1 MWKNYLKMA
10 WRQAFKRKGY
20 SLLNIFG
27 LAIGITSCL
36 LILQYVA
43 REWSY
48 DRFYPQADNIYRLRL
63 DSYQNGRL
71 AWQSAT
77 VFPAFAPNMK
87 SEMAEVANACR
98 LHDAE
103 MVITNPENNVKFAE
117 RKGYYADPAFLDMFG
132 LKLLHGSPAAALD
145 GPDKIV
151 LSESMARKYFG
162 ATQVLGKHLVVK
174 DPDLFQTYEVSGV
187 FEDYPANSHLVID
200 YLVSYRTLGNLVRQ
214 SWGDTTNATETS
226 WGWYD
231 FYTYL
236 ELHPDADVAQFKAKF
251 PAFVDKHIDG
261 PRRERGVANTTS
273 AIDIIPLADI
283 HLYSN
288 VNQEAEV
295 NGNGWAVS
303 VLFLSAFFILL
314 IAWVNYVNLATA
326 RSLERAR
333 EVGLRK
339 VLGAG
344 RRQLIGQFLLE
355 SFILNL
361 TAFVLALGLVQAALP
376 LFSKLLGQQLSF
388 SLAGNPKFWLMAVGI
403 FALGTLMAGLYPAFV
418 LSGFRPLTVLRGQL
432 KHAMEGVLLRK
443 GLIVFQFAASIVL
456 VVGTVVVFQQ
466 VQYMRQQH
474 IGVDIEQTLVLEG
487 PNTVL
492 DSLYEGQFQPFK
504 NNILNIPGVK
514 SITASAYVPGDE
526 IYWTADVRWVR
537 RDGEEAPSSTIYT
550 QGVDEDFLEAYG
562 LPLAAGRNFS
572 RERGE
577 DERACLLNETAAAL
591 LGFPSPEAALNER
604 LRRGRDSLTVV
615 GVARDF
621 HHLGLQK
628 PIEPIIFL
636 FRPDSRSYYSL
647 KVEQAGGSLPATV
660 AAVQKSWNVHFPDDP
675 FSYFFLN
682 EFFDRQYQADLLF
695 GKVFGFFALL
705 AILVAALGLFG
716 LSSYN
721 VIQRTKEIGIRKVL
735 GASVTGIV
743 GLLSK
748 DFLKLVVVALLVATP
763 LAWYV
768 MNEWLQNFAFRI
780 SVGWW
785 VFPLAGALAV
795 SIAFLTVSVQSV
807 RAALS
812 DPVEALR
819 YE

>member
-1 MWKNYLKMA
+1 M
-10 WRQAFKRKGY
+10 
-20 SLLNIFG
+20 LNIMG

-48 DRFYPQADNIYRLRL
+48 DDFHPKADNIYRLRL
-63 DSYQNGRL
+63 DSYQNGIL
-71 AWQSAT
+71 AYQSAT
-77 VFPAFAPNMK
+77 VFPAFAPTLK
-87 SEMAEVANACR
+87 SEMAEVVNACR

-103 MVITNPENNVKFAE
+103 MVITNPENNTKFSE
-117 RKGYYADPAFLDMFG
+117 RKGYYADPPFLEMFG
-132 LKLLHGSPAAALD
+132 LKLLSGDPATALD
-145 GPDKIV
+145 GPDKIL
-151 LSESMARKYFG
+151 LSETMARKYFG
-162 ATQVLGKHLVVK
+162 RTDVLGKQLVVK
-174 DPDLFQTYEVSGV
+174 DPSLFQSYEVSGV
-187 FEDYPANSHLVID
+187 FEDYPTNSHLILD
-200 YLVSYRTLGNLVRQ
+200 YLVSYRTLGKFIQQV
-214 SWGDTTNATETS
+214 WGDTTNATETN

-236 ELHPDADVAQFKAKF
+236 ELHPDTRAEQFRAKL
-251 PAFVDKHIDG
+251 PAFVDKHINA
-261 PRRERGVANTTS
+261 PRRERGGSNTVN
-273 AIDIIPLADI
+273 AIDILSLRDI
-283 HLYSN
+283 HLHSN

-295 NGNGWAVS
+295 NGSGWAVS

-314 IAWVNYVNLATA
+314 IAWVNYINLATA

-333 EVGLRK
+333 EVGMRK

-361 TAFVLALGLVQAALP
+361 SAFVLALALMQLALP
-376 LFSKLLGQQLSF
+376 LFSNLLGQQLSF
-388 SLAGNPKFWLMAVGI
+388 SLASNPQFWLIAAGI
-403 FALGTLMAGLYPAFV
+403 FTVGTLLAGLYPAFV
-418 LSGFRPLTVLRGQL
+418 LSGFRPLAVLRGQL
-432 KHAMEGVLLRK
+432 KNATEGMLLRK
-443 GLIVFQFAASIVL
+443 GLIVFQFAASIAL
-456 VVGTVVVFQQ
+456 VVGTAVVFQQ
-466 VQYMRQQH
+466 VQYMRQQN

-487 PNTVL
+487 PNAVL
-492 DSLYEGQFQPFK
+492 DSLYGGQYQPFK
-504 NNILNIPGVK
+504 NDILGIPGVK

-526 IYWTADVRWVR
+526 IYWTNGVQWMR
-537 RDGEEAPSSTIYT
+537 RDGQEASSSTIYT
-550 QGVDEDFLEAYG
+550 QGIDEEFLEAYS
-562 LPLAAGRNFS
+562 LSLVSGRNFS
-572 RERGE
+572 QERGE
-577 DERACLLNETAAAL
+577 EEHGCLLNETAAAL

-604 LRRGRDSLTVV
+604 VTRGGDTLTVV
-615 GVARDF
+615 GITKDF

-628 PIEPIIFL
+628 PIEPLIFL
-636 FRPDSRSYYSL
+636 FRPEARGYYSV
-647 KVEQAGGSLPATV
+647 KIEQAGGNLPATI
-660 AAVQKSWNVHFPDDP
+660 AAVQKSWNAHFPDDP
-675 FSYFFLN
+675 FSHFFLN
-682 EFFDRQYQADLLF
+682 DFFDKQYQADLLF

-748 DFLKLVVVALLVATP
+748 DFLKLVLLALLIASP

-780 SVGWW
+780 NIGWW
-785 VFPLAGALAV
+785 VFVLAGVLALL
-795 SIAFLTVSVQSV
+795 IAFLTVSVQSV
-807 RAALS
+807 KAALS

>member
-27 LAIGITSCL
+27 LAIGISSCL

-48 DRFYPQADNIYRLRL
+48 DRFHPRAGHIYRLRL

-77 VFPAFAPNMK
+77 VFPAFAPTMR
-87 SEMAEVANACR
+87 SEMPEVAGACR

-117 RKGYYADPAFLDMFG
+117 RKGYFADPAFLEMFR
-132 LKLLHGSPAAALD
+132 LKLLSGDPSNALD
-145 GPDKIV
+145 GPDKIL

-162 ATQVLGKHLVVK
+162 RPDALGKRLVVK
-174 DPDLFQTYEVSGV
+174 DSDLFQTYEVSGV
-187 FEDYPANSHLVID
+187 FEDYPANSHLAID
-200 YLVSYRTLGNLVRQ
+200 YLVSYRTLGKLVQ
-214 SWGDTTNATETS
+214 QVWGDTTNATETS

-236 ELHPDADVAQFKAKF
+236 ELHPGTDVGRFKAKF
-251 PAFVDKHIDG
+251 PAFTDKHINA
-261 PRRERGVANTTS
+261 PRRERGSANTVN
-273 AIDIIPLADI
+273 AIDIIPLTDI

-314 IAWVNYVNLATA
+314 IAWINYINLATA

-344 RRQLIGQFLLE
+344 RRQLAGQFLLE

-361 TAFVLALGLVQAALP
+361 SAFALALGMVQAALP
-376 LFSKLLGQQLSF
+376 FFSRLLGHRLSF
-388 SLAGNPKFWLMAVGI
+388 SLASNPEFWLLAVGV
-403 FALGTLMAGLYPAFV
+403 FALGALLAGLYPAFV

-432 KHAMEGVLLRK
+432 KNAAEGMLLRK

-456 VVGTVVVFQQ
+456 VVGTIVVFQQ
-466 VQYMRQQH
+466 VQYMRKQN

-492 DSLYEGQFQPFK
+492 DSLYEGRFQPFK
-504 NNILNIPGVK
+504 NDILNIPGIK

-526 IYWTADVRWVR
+526 IYWTAGVQWMR
-537 RDGEEAPSSTIYT
+537 RDGEASPSSTIYT
-550 QGVDEDFLEAYG
+550 QGVDEQFLKDYK

-577 DERACLLNETAAAL
+577 DERGCLLNETAAAL
-591 LGFPSPEAALNER
+591 LGFPSPDAAPGER
-604 LRRGRDSLTVV
+604 LQRGGDTLTVV
-615 GVARDF
+615 GVTKDF

-647 KVEQAGGSLPATV
+647 KIEQAGGNLPATV
-660 AAVQKSWNVHFPDDP
+660 AAVQQSWNAHFPDDP
-675 FSYFFLN
+675 FSHFFLN
-682 EFFDRQYQADLLF
+682 DFFDRQYQADLLF

-705 AILVAALGLFG
+705 AVLVAALGLFG

-721 VIQRTKEIGIRKVL
+721 VIQRTREIGIRKVL

-743 GLLSK
+743 GLLSR
-748 DFLKLVVVALLVATP
+748 DFLKLVLVALLAATP

-780 SVGWW
+780 HIGWW
-785 VFPLAGALAV
+785 VFLLAGALAV
-795 SIAFLTVSVQSV
+795 LIAFLTVSVQSV
-807 RAALS
+807 KAALS
-812 DPVEALR
+812 DPVKALR

>member
-1 MWKNYLKMA
+1 MWQNYLKMA

-27 LAIGITSCL
+27 LAIGIASCL

-48 DRFYPQADNIYRLRL
+48 DNFHPKADNIYRLRL

-71 AWQSAT
+71 AYQSAT
-77 VFPAFAPNMK
+77 VFPAFAPTLK
-87 SEMAEVANACR
+87 AEMAEVANACR
-98 LHDAE
+98 LHDAG

-117 RKGYYADPAFLDMFG
+117 RKGYYADPAFLEMFG
-132 LKLLHGSPAAALD
+132 LKLLSGDPAAALS
-145 GPDKIV
+145 GPDKIL
-151 LSESMARKYFG
+151 LSESMARRYFG
-162 ATQVLGKHLVVK
+162 RTDVLGRNLVVK
-174 DPDLFQTYEVSGV
+174 DPNVFQTYQVSGV
-187 FEDYPANSHLVID
+187 FQDYPANSHLVID
-200 YLVSYRTLGNLVRQ
+200 YLVSYRTLGKLVQ
-214 SWGDTTNATETS
+214 QIWGDTTNATETS

-236 ELHPDADVAQFKAKF
+236 ELFPDADAKQFREKL
-251 PAFVDKHIDG
+251 PAFVDKHINA
-261 PRRERGVANTTS
+261 PRRERGSSNTVN
-273 AIDIIPLADI
+273 AIGIIPLQDI
-283 HLYSN
+283 HLHSN

-295 NGNGWAVS
+295 NGSGWAVS

-314 IAWVNYVNLATA
+314 IAWVNYINLATA

-333 EVGLRK
+333 EVGMRK

-361 TAFVLALGLVQAALP
+361 TAFVLALGLVKAALP
-376 LFSKLLGQQLSF
+376 LFSRLLGQKLSF
-388 SLAGNPKFWLMAVGI
+388 SLAGNAQFWLIAMAV
-403 FALGTLMAGLYPAFV
+403 FLAGTLLAGLYPAFV

-432 KHAMEGVLLRK
+432 KNAAGGMVLRK
-443 GLIVFQFAASIVL
+443 GLIVFQFAASIAL
-456 VVGTVVVFQQ
+456 IVGTVVVFQQ
-466 VQYMRQQH
+466 VQYMRGQN
-474 IGVDIEQTLVLEG
+474 IGVDIKQTLVLEG

-492 DSLYEGQFQPFK
+492 DSLYEGLFQPFK
-504 NNILNIPGVK
+504 NDIEQIPGVE

-526 IYWTADVRWVR
+526 IYWTNGVRWMR
-537 RDGEEAPSSTIYT
+537 RDGEESASSTIYT
-550 QGVDEDFLEAYG
+550 QGIDEEFLDAYE
-562 LPLAAGRNFS
+562 LSLTAGRNFS
-572 RERGE
+572 RERGA
-577 DERACLLNETAAAL
+577 DERSCLLNETAAAL
-591 LGFPSPEAALNER
+591 LGFPAPEAALDEQVV
-604 LRRGRDSLTVV
+604 RGGDTLTVV
-615 GVARDF
+615 GVTRDF

-628 PIEPIIFL
+628 PIEPLIFL
-636 FRPDSRSYYSL
+636 FRPDTRGYYSI

-660 AAVQKSWNVHFPDDP
+660 AALQKTWNTHFPDDP
-675 FSYFFLN
+675 FRHFFLN

-735 GASVTGIV
+735 GASVAGIV

-748 DFLKLVVVALLVATP
+748 DFLRLVVVALLVAAP
-763 LAWYV
+763 AAWFI
-768 MNEWLQNFAFRI
+768 MNEWLENFAFRI
-780 SVGWW
+780 HIGWW
-785 VFPLAGALAV
+785 VFPLAGGLALL
-795 SIAFLTVSVQSV
+795 IAFLTVSVQSV
-807 RAALS
+807 KAALS

-819 YE
+819 HE

>member
-48 DRFYPQADNIYRLRL
+48 DNFHPKAGNIYRLRL
-63 DSYQNGRL
+63 DSYQNGKL
-71 AWQSAT
+71 AYQSAT
-77 VFPAFAPNMK
+77 VFPAFAPTLK
-87 SEMAEVANACR
+87 AEMAEVVNACR

-117 RKGYYADPAFLDMFG
+117 RKGYYADPAFLNMFG
-132 LKLLHGSPAAALD
+132 LKLISGDPSAALD
-145 GPDKIV
+145 GPDKIL

-162 ATQVLGKHLVVK
+162 RTDVLGKNLVVK
-174 DPDLFQTYEVSGV
+174 HPSLFQTYEISGV
-187 FEDYPANSHLVID
+187 FEDYPANSHLILD
-200 YLVSYRTLGNLVRQ
+200 YLISYRTLGKFVQ
-214 SWGDTTNATETS
+214 QVWGDTTNATETN

-236 ELHPDADVAQFKAKF
+236 ELHPDTKAGPFKAKL
-251 PAFVDKHIDG
+251 PAFVDKHINA
-261 PRRERGVANTTS
+261 PRRERGGSNTVN
-273 AIDIIPLADI
+273 AIDIIPLRDI

-295 NGNGWAVS
+295 NGSGWAVS

-314 IAWVNYVNLATA
+314 IAWVNYINLATA

-355 SFILNL
+355 SFILNF
-361 TAFVLALGLVQAALP
+361 TAFVLALGLVQLTLP
-376 LFSKLLGQQLSF
+376 LFSSLLGQQLSF
-388 SLAGNPKFWLMAVGI
+388 SLASNPQFWLIALSI
-403 FALGTLMAGLYPAFV
+403 FFVGTLLAGLYPAFV

-432 KHAMEGVLLRK
+432 KNAAEGMLLRK
-443 GLIVFQFAASIVL
+443 GLIVFQFAASIAL

-466 VQYMRQQH
+466 VQYMRQQN
-474 IGVDIEQTLVLEG
+474 IGVNIEQTLVLEG

-504 NNILNIPGVK
+504 NDVLNIPGVK

-526 IYWTADVRWVR
+526 IYWTNGVQWLR
-537 RDGEEAPSSTIYT
+537 RDGQEAASSTIYT
-550 QGVDEDFLEAYG
+550 QGIDEEFLDAYD
-562 LPLAAGRNFS
+562 LPMAAGRNFS

-577 DERACLLNETAAAL
+577 DEHGCLLNETAVAL
-591 LGFPSPEAALNER
+591 LGFPSPEAALGER
-604 LRRGRDSLTVV
+604 VQRGGDTLAVV
-615 GVARDF
+615 GVTKDF

-628 PIEPIIFL
+628 PIEPLIFL
-636 FRPDSRSYYSL
+636 FRPDSRGYYSL
-647 KVEQAGGSLPATV
+647 KVEQAGGNLPATM
-660 AAVQKSWNVHFPDDP
+660 ATVQKAWNTHFPDDP
-675 FSYFFLN
+675 FSHFFLN
-682 EFFDRQYQADLLF
+682 EFFDKQYQSDLLF

-735 GASVTGIV
+735 GASVAGIV
-743 GLLSK
+743 ALLSK
-748 DFLKLVVVALLVATP
+748 DFLKLVVVAMLIAAP

-768 MNEWLQNFAFRI
+768 MNEWLHNFAFRI
-780 SVGWW
+780 DIGWW
-785 VFPLAGALAV
+785 VFLLAGALALL
-795 SIAFLTVSVQSV
+795 IAFLTVSVQSV